1 MKKNKLISGVALL
14 GIAALT
20 LTGCSKLPQEK
31 IDAANVA
38 IKGAQVSGAES
49 YTANEFIALQDSMKS
64 ALVSIEEQNSK
75 FLKNYDIPTKK
86 LESVVSY
93 ASVVTAL
100 AESKKEAL
108 KAEIL
113 ASINE
118 IKALIEENTTLI
130 AAAPMGKEGATALMA
145 ITGELETI
153 QVTVTES
160 NVLLERGEF
169 FASLEKANAGKDK
182 SLAINAELKAVISKF
197 KSAKSK

>member
-38 IKGAQVSGAES
+38 IQGAQVSGAES

-153 QVTVTES
+153 QVTVT
-160 NVLLERGEF
+160 
-169 FASLEKANAGKDK
+169 
-182 SLAINAELKAVISKF
+182 
-197 KSAKSK
+197 